1 MTLVAEIKRQSGK
14 DEQRG
19 TLRNIDKQRWFMSF
33 YRGWSNSRT
42 VIKETLHHY
51 SHLSCVHNARM
62 RWSEIWRGIERW
74 HWSGRFAR
82 VMIRYSTSTNTN
94 AYHWLQG
101 LAPRSEA
108 KAIEVARAPWSEACT
123 RNETVWGKLGRKG
136 EEEGRIKIGWL
147 HKNFNALYAKAWQF
161 LNRQAERPLS
171 WSQFCDWLG
180 NWSRT
185 LNTLVSKISPEAF
198 SFSPGKELFLNL
210 TRCHITI
217 ELPKPATLLSIPGN
231 EIFLLNHCVWNVNEL
246 ERGYY
251 ELSDLVVE

>member
-1 MTLVAEIKRQSGK
+1 MTLVAETKRQSGK

-147 HKNFNALYAKAWQF
+147 HKNFNAGFICESLAIPK
-161 LNRQAERPLS
+161 QAG
-171 WSQFCDWLG
+171 W
-180 NWSRT
+180 
-185 LNTLVSKISPEAF
+185 EAF
-198 SFSPGKELFLNL
+198 ELVAILRL
-210 TRCHITI
+210 AGQLIQDPEHLGI
-217 ELPKPATLLSIPGN
+217 
-231 EIFLLNHCVWNVNEL
+231 
-246 ERGYY
+246 
-251 ELSDLVVE
+251 